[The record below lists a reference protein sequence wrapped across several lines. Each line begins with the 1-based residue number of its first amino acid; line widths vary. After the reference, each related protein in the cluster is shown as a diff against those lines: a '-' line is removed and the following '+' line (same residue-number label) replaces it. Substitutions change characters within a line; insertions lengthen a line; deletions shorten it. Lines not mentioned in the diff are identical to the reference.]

1 MIENKHRVREY
12 ANLSITSGLHSVPW
26 ADFVFDTRY
35 SDFVDVYEGGLGY
48 MIIISVFL
56 ILLLLAAWKAPRWVK
71 EIGIGALVVSAFA
84 TLLGLLQVFDVL
96 QRFGD
101 VSTAVLCGGLKVLM
115 IPFFYGLIV
124 YFISLVIRVIQKPRI

>member
-1 MIENKHRVREY
+1 MGVSHPETIERTR
-12 ANLSITSGLHSVPW
+12 ASIGQL
-26 ADFVFDTRY
+26 FV
-35 SDFVDVYEGGLGY
+35 EGGLGY

-56 ILLLLAAWKAPRWVK
+56 ILLFLAAWKAPRWVK
-71 EIGIGALVVSAFA
+71 EIGIGTLVVSVFA
-84 TLLGLLQVFDVL
+84 TLLGLFQVFDVL

-124 YFISLVIRVIQKPRI
+124 YFISLIIRIIQKPRI